1 MENQIIDLNVLFPAI
16 CAVLGVVIGAKF
28 GTRNE
33 NYILKL
39 RPNKRFLN
47 ETIETLFQKIM
58 EETNNASSSMK
69 EYIETDEEN
78 DVYKRFGLR
87 LQLAEKILDIEA
99 ACETVLKK
107 LGFDKE
113 TATIIRIKVNRKNEK
128 LDYFDE
134 PMGELFDMEQ
144 KRLDKQAFME
154 EVNPNYKTPKE

>member
-1 MENQIIDLNVLFPAI
+1 MENSMIDLSALMPAF
-16 CAVLGVVIGAKF
+16 CAVIGVVIGAKF

-47 ETIETLFQKIM
+47 ESVESLFHKIN
-58 EETNNASSSMK
+58 EETTNASNAMR
-69 EYIETDEEN
+69 EYVDTDES
-78 DVYKRFGLR
+78 DAYKRFGLR
-87 LQLAEKILDIEA
+87 LQLAEKILDIET

-113 TATIIRIKVNRKNEK
+113 TASIIRIKVNRKNEK

-134 PMGELFDMEQ
+134 PMGDLFDMER

-154 EVNPNYKTPKE
+154 DRNPNYKPEEK